1 MTLRLSNAEYQRH
14 REALFAKAAPH
25 NLDAFVTFIPN
36 NVVYFS
42 SFGFI
47 STERPIAF
55 IFNEKTS
62 VLLVPRLEEEHA
74 QEVSLAEKIVAYP
87 EYPGLRHPLE
97 FLKDILVDLGVDK
110 GRIGVDGDGYGRI
123 FGYRGPSVSQLVPEA
138 TVVNVLDEIEYLQSI
153 NSPEELELIRESA
166 KWGNLAH
173 AYLQEYSKV
182 GVSELE
188 ISLRASTDAT
198 LAQIRAL
205 GPDFR
210 PRGDGARAAF
220 RGQVGKASANP
231 HALANNAKLKPG
243 DILGTF
249 GGSSIWGYGSE
260 LERTLIVGEPS
271 AEQEKFFG
279 LLVEVQDLALNAIR
293 PGIPTSAV
301 DDAVNA
307 FFKEHDLEQ
316 YWRHHTG
323 HAKSTLIHEAPFLDS
338 GDQTPIEV
346 GQVFTVEPGIY
357 VPDLGGFR
365 HSDTVVVTE
374 DGIDFITYYP
384 RDLESLIVP
393 V

>member
-1 MTLRLSNAEYQRH
+1 MSLRLSDAEYARH
-14 REALFAKAAPH
+14 REALFARTADAA
-25 NLDAFVTFIPN
+25 LDAYIVFIPN
-36 NVVYFS
+36 NVSYFS

-47 STERPIAF
+47 ATERPIAF
-55 IFNEKTS
+55 VFSPRAS

-74 QEVSLAEKIVAYP
+74 AEVSVAEKIVAYP
-87 EYPGLRHPLE
+87 EYPGDRHPLE
-97 FLKDILVDLGVDK
+97 FLKDILLDLGLEQ

-123 FGYRGPSVSQLVPEA
+123 FGYRGPSVSHLLPDA
-138 TVVNVLDEIEYLQSI
+138 TIVNVLDDIEYLESI
-153 NSPEELELIRESA
+153 NSPEELALIRESA

-173 AYLQEYSKV
+173 SYLQEYAKV

-210 PRGDGARAAF
+210 PRGGGAVANF

-231 HALANNAKLKPG
+231 HALSNNAKLKAG
-243 DILGTF
+243 DILGTY

-260 LERTLIVGEPS
+260 LERTLIVGEPTE
-271 AEQEKFFG
+271 EQARFFQ
-279 LLVEVQDLALNAIR
+279 LMVQAQTLALDTIR
-293 PGIPTSAV
+293 PGILTSDVDKAV
-301 DDAVNA
+301 RA
-307 FFKEHDLEQ
+307 FFIEHDLDQ

-323 HAKSTLIHEAPFLDS
+323 HAKSTLIHEAPFLDI
-338 GDQTPIEV
+338 GDHTPIEV

-365 HSDTVVVTE
+365 HSDTVAVVE
-374 DGIDFITYYP
+374 DGIDWITYYP
-384 RDLESLIVP
+384 RDLESLIMP